1 MVLNFITL
9 FLFGSAIGSF
19 LNVVSLRYKPGK
31 KLFDE
36 NVVAG
41 RSHCPHC
48 RKILN
53 WYELIPIISFIIQKG
68 ECRHCRKKLLWQYP
82 LVEILSGLIFIFTPL
97 SIGAPLFSS
106 RAIIWILIFLIFL
119 LIAIIDFRQYII
131 PDQLNISLAVLG
143 LFLINIKERVGDFG
157 MFSGSFLKHYA
168 ALFGLRENIW
178 LNHFFAALLGMF
190 FFGLIIFLSRSRA
203 MGWGDFKL
211 IGPLGFIFG
220 WPDILMII
228 FLSFIVGSICVLP
241 LLIKKEKTM
250 KDAVPFGPFLIIA
263 ASLTFFFGY
272 RIIDGYFSLFGA

>member
-1 MVLNFITL
+1 MVLNYITL

-36 NVVAG
+36 NVIAG
-41 RSHCPHC
+41 RSHCSHC

-68 ECRHCRKKLLWQYP
+68 GCRHCRKKLLWQYP

-157 MFSGSFLKHYA
+157 IFSGSFLKHYA

-263 ASLTFFFGY
+263 ATLTFFFGY
-272 RIIDGYFSLFGA
+272 WIIDGYFSLFGA